1 MARSNNPEYDAAE
14 LEAVQLAIDKALN
27 SKKKKN
33 RQQNGRTFLPYGE
46 RSCFSPASIQPPLSC
61 RCSGNAFLGTLLK

>member
-27 SKKKKN
+27 SKK
-33 RQQNGRTFLPYGE
+33 E
-46 RSCFSPASIQPPLSC
+46 E
-61 RCSGNAFLGTLLK
+61 